1 MYYIS
6 ILWGSSR
13 GRSWG
18 RAGQPPP
25 LGSTPPCQG
34 RPGWDR
40 VQDPDW
46 TPRPT
51 GSWLVG
57 TGGRM
62 GNGQV
67 NWGVPGTL
75 HCALRSLSPWQSVSS
90 SMGICLDFLFPPPT
104 MSLCLSLSHLCLPV
118 SLSLVESLI
127 HPYRREV
134 RGGRG
139 LGSQKDTSPTVSDP
153 RWIH

>member
-1 MYYIS
+1 
-6 ILWGSSR
+6 
-13 GRSWG
+13 
-18 RAGQPPP
+18 
-25 LGSTPPCQG
+25 
-34 RPGWDR
+34 
-40 VQDPDW
+40 
-46 TPRPT
+46 
-51 GSWLVG
+51 
-57 TGGRM
+57 M
-62 GNGQV
+62 GDEQV